1 MLVAMDHL
9 QTFQQLAHGVCRLVW
24 VAGWPKRPSCFQIL
38 GHICYFPE
46 ITTHR
51 CVYPPLT
58 ICHKQMYT
66 MMYVTVNEWRV
77 CVVSSC
83 PVFPH
88 FCAFIRLVGK
98 VERLTVSRSDGSTL
112 AAVPP
117 IRRRGKRKPSWW
129 SGITRESVA
138 KRSVHSEK
146 SRQDTMSPHSTILY
160 RPLHLSTFHVGHA

>member
-1 MLVAMDHL
+1 
-9 QTFQQLAHGVCRLVW
+9 
-24 VAGWPKRPSCFQIL
+24 
-38 GHICYFPE
+38 
-46 ITTHR
+46 
-51 CVYPPLT
+51 
-58 ICHKQMYT
+58 
-66 MMYVTVNEWRV
+66 MYVTVNEWRV

-160 RPLHLSTFHVGHA
+160 RPLHLSTFHVGHAWLTILSSSIHADCSEGLTAKEQEKKVICVFYVHIWTIIIVKNLKDSSSLQVDSRVSIRFF